1 MAQEYEKLDLN
12 ERIGKGKSRA
22 RSLRRNGMIPG
33 VYYFHGK
40 ENINL
45 QIDKKK
51 LYHAISSGQH
61 VFEVEING
69 ATQYVTIKGIQYH
82 PVTDEVLHIDLM
94 QVNMTEKMNF
104 TIPILLEGEAEGVKE
119 GGVLS
124 QILTSVEVNCLPTN
138 VPDNILVDVS
148 GMELNSNM
156 TIADIVDIPEDVE
169 ILSDLESTIATLAP
183 PKEEEEPVIEE
194 LEDGEELPE
203 GEEVD
208 DGETTPDQEQPTGDK
223 DDGKEGDNK
232 ESSDGGSG
240 L

>member
-12 ERIGKGKSRA
+12 ERIGKGKSKA
-22 RSLRRNGMIPG
+22 RSLRRDGMVPG
-33 VYYFHGK
+33 VYYFRGE
-40 ENINL
+40 ENVNL

-51 LYHAISSGQH
+51 LYHAMSSGQH
-61 VFEVEING
+61 VFEVEMNG
-69 ATQYVTIKGIQYH
+69 ETQYVTIKGIQYH

-104 TIPILLEGEAEGVKE
+104 TIPISLEGEAEGVKE

-203 GEEVD
+203 GEEAD
-208 DGETTPDQEQPTGDK
+208 DGEITPDQEQPTGDK
-223 DDGKEGDNK
+223 DDSKEGDNK

-240 L
+240 

>member
-12 ERIGKGKSRA
+12 ERIGKGKSKA
-22 RSLRRNGMIPG
+22 RSLRRDGMVPG
-33 VYYFHGK
+33 VYYFHGE
-40 ENINL
+40 ENVNL

-51 LYHAISSGQH
+51 LYHAMSSGQH
-61 VFEVEING
+61 VFEVEMNG

-104 TIPILLEGEAEGVKE
+104 TIPISLEGEAEGVKE

-203 GEEVD
+203 GEEAD

-223 DDGKEGDNK
+223 DDRKEGDNK

-240 L
+240 